1 MFVKQSK
8 RTEPKNACHY
18 LKIPKW
24 NRSWNGSLPRLGRA
38 RASYVEEALAEY
50 PDTRT
55 DYRLALAALEKE
67 ESHTS
72 LADVRRELG
81 LER

>member
-1 MFVKQSK
+1 
-8 RTEPKNACHY
+8 
-18 LKIPKW
+18 
-24 NRSWNGSLPRLGRA
+24 
-38 RASYVEEALAEY
+38 VEEALAEY